1 MFLLNEIINTNK
13 SELKI
18 SEILCLYDIDHNCE
32 FKKGDLVYF
41 DDYELL
47 DLYKFFQTLKYE
59 GNNYLDFINFGAL
72 FNLSKS
78 MFDYINCI
86 GEIKKISFNKLKYTK
101 GKQLK
106 KKYTVEI
113 NYPDGKV
120 LKFNNIKY
128 LKILPNL

>member
-106 KKYTVEI
+106 KNI
-113 NYPDGKV
+113 L
-120 LKFNNIKY
+120 LK
-128 LKILPNL
+128 